1 MEDLPAMRKMA
12 ARRFPFSKT
21 VSPCNIT
28 KKGAVKKR
36 IFTHS
41 LCKRSW
47 PPRFEGAGKTEG
59 FDWGS
64 VLSYGKTLP
73 PSLPKGKA
81 TSLKEGGKAS
91 IAYSV

>member
-1 MEDLPAMRKMA
+1 M
-12 ARRFPFSKT
+12 
-21 VSPCNIT
+21 N
-28 KKGAVKKR
+28 KR
-36 IFTHS
+36 GCKETHIYS
-41 LCKRSW
+41 QLMQKNLAPSD
-47 PPRFEGAGKTEG
+47 EGAGKTEG

-91 IAYSV
+91 DAYSE

>member
-1 MEDLPAMRKMA
+1 M
-12 ARRFPFSKT
+12 
-21 VSPCNIT
+21 N
-28 KKGAVKKR
+28 KR
-36 IFTHS
+36 GCKETHIYAQLMQKNLAPS
-41 LCKRSW
+41 S
-47 PPRFEGAGKTEG
+47 EGVGKTEG

-91 IAYSV
+91 KAYSE